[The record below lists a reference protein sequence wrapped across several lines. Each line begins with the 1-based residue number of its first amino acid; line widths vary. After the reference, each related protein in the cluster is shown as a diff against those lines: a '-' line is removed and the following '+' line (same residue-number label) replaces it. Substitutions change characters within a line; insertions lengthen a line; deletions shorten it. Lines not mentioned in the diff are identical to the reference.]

1 MHPLDCHSTNPAYYF
16 NDSIGGVLMKG
27 YFIKRIFSAL
37 ITLILISTLTFVM
50 MRSIP
55 GGPFT
60 SEKKVPDEI
69 LKALNKKYN
78 LDAPLHEQYLDY
90 MKGLV
95 TFDLGPSFQK
105 KGITVNELLASG
117 FPATAKIGL
126 IATILIIGLGLPL
139 GIISALK
146 QNKPADYLVMFM
158 ATIGVTVP
166 NFVMA
171 TLLIY
176 FFAGQLGWLPT
187 FGIESSLGYIGPSLA
202 LAGYSLSFVSRL
214 TRSSM
219 LEVMRQDY
227 IRTARANGIS
237 EYKVIAKHAVK
248 NALIPVVTY
257 VGPMVAAILTGS
269 FVIERIFAIPG
280 MGRYFVESVGNRDYT
295 TIMGMTIFY
304 AAFYIVMVLIVDIV
318 YGLID
323 PRIKLGKES

>member
-1 MHPLDCHSTNPAYYF
+1 
-16 NDSIGGVLMKG
+16 MKG

-37 ITLILISTLTFVM
+37 ITLFLIATLTFVM

-95 TFDLGPSFQK
+95 KFDLGPSFQK

-117 FPATAKIGL
+117 FPATATIGL
-126 IATILIIGLGLPL
+126 LATILIVGLGLPL

-146 QNKPADYLVMFM
+146 QHKPIDYFVMFM

-171 TLLIY
+171 TLIIY

-187 FGIESSLGYIGPSLA
+187 FGIESPLGYIGPSLA

-219 LEVMRQDY
+219 LEVLRQDY

-237 EYKVIAKHAVK
+237 EYKVIVKHAVK

-257 VGPMVAAILTGS
+257 VGPMVATILTGS
-269 FVIERIFAIPG
+269 FVIEKIFAIPG

-323 PRIKLGKES
+323 PRIKLGKE